1 MSDKNMTLDEIREL
15 DKKYY
20 MNTFGERTPLCF
32 TEGKGIELTATD
44 GKVYKDFFAGI
55 AVNCLGYGHKRLT
68 KELCDQV
75 SKLIHVSNIYYGES
89 QAKLAETAG
98 QSAQSG
104 EPEKKPRAK
113 KTAAR
118 KPAEKKSAAAKP
130 TAKKGSAAEKTT
142 AADKAKE

>member
-55 AVNCLGYGHKRLT
+55 AVNDLLH
-68 KELCDQV
+68 QV
-75 SKLIHVSNIYYGES
+75 CKICVFEHLRV
-89 QAKLAETAG
+89 L
-98 QSAQSG
+98 
-104 EPEKKPRAK
+104 P
-113 KTAAR
+113 
-118 KPAEKKSAAAKP
+118 
-130 TAKKGSAAEKTT
+130 
-142 AADKAKE
+142 